1 MSQVICQN
9 CGTVGRPKKHVKG
22 SILIELLLW
31 LIFLITI
38 IIYCNTQD
46 INDFYGSL
54 MDSVTDR
61 QNHQNDDLSVFY
73 DIMRLDSTDKK
84 SILIELLLLL
94 IFLIP
99 GITYT
104 MWRLTTRTK
113 VCRGCGEENILP
125 LNSPVGRK
133 LQNNLK

>member
-9 CGTVGRPKKHVKG
+9 CGTVGCPKKHTKG

-99 GITYT
+99 GITYS

-113 VCRGCGEENILP
+113 VYRGCGEENILP